1 MTIDIEP
8 LRRGVALVM
17 TPLDENERLA
27 GERSSVVLSL
37 WREGPTV
44 VRGTITHAS
53 GSVAH
58 FQGTESLI
66 QMAQM
71 LGLRLEE
78 SG

>member
-8 LRRGVALVM
+8 LRRSIALVM
-17 TPLDENERLA
+17 TPLDETEKLA
-27 GERSSVVLSL
+27 VERSSVVLSL

-66 QMAQM
+66 EMAHTI
-71 LGLRLEE
+71 GLRLEG
-78 SG
+78 SS

>member
-1 MTIDIEP
+1 
-8 LRRGVALVM
+8 M
-17 TPLDENERLA
+17 TPLDETEKLA
-27 GERSSVVLSL
+27 GERSSVVLSV

-58 FQGTESLI
+58 FQGTEALI
-66 QMAQM
+66 QMAKM
-71 LGLRLEE
+71 LGLRLED